1 MAEAEILVRASAPL
15 PKRGVPPGL
24 RPRALGKFLAQG
36 REKLYLRGVTYGT
49 FRPDAQGDPL
59 PDPRVV
65 ERDLR
70 AMAQSG
76 INAVRVYTAPPA
88 WFLDLASGY
97 GLRVLAGLAWEQHV
111 AFLGDRRRERDVRR
125 CVGAAARAAA
135 GHPALLG
142 FAIGNEIPASLVRWY
157 GPRRVAGFLRT
168 LHAEVKER
176 DPEALVTY
184 VSYPTTE
191 YLELPFLDFAA
202 WNVYLESRRSLADYL
217 ARLQNLAGELPL
229 VMAEVGL
236 DSRRH
241 GRRRQAAVLDWQ
253 LRAAFEAG
261 CAGTF
266 VFAWTDEWHRGG
278 AEVEDWDFGLTSRRR
293 EPKPAL
299 RAVERS
305 YANVPVRPRR
315 HWPRISV
322 VVCSYNGSA
331 TIRDTLEGL
340 ARLDYPDYE
349 VIVIDDGSTDA
360 TPRIAREYDVR
371 LLSQENRGLSA
382 ARNAGLAAASGE
394 IVAYIDDDA
403 YPDPHWLRYLALA
416 FEDSEHAGV
425 GGPNLLPPEDG
436 PVEECVANAPGGP
449 THVLVSDREAEHIP
463 GCNMA
468 FRRRA
473 LEAVGGFDASFRVAG
488 DDVDLCWR
496 IQERGF
502 TLGFHP
508 SAVVWHHRRSSI
520 RRYWRQ
526 QVGYGRAEAMLER
539 KWPRKYNTA
548 GHVPWSGR
556 IYARARTRKLWAAPG
571 RIYQGTF
578 GMAHFQAVYEPPSGV
593 LASLPLM
600 PEWYLL
606 VLLLGTLTA
615 LAALWPPLRHS
626 APVLLLALGAPVS
639 QAAATALSARFER
652 APRWGLRRAR
662 LVATT
667 FLLHLLQP
675 LARLW
680 GRLRYGLTPW
690 RLHAPS
696 LWSAPR
702 PQVVSI
708 WSERW
713 RDPGAWIEAVEREI
727 AGDRAAPRRGG
738 EFDRFDLE
746 LRGGVLGCARL
757 RLGVEDHARGRQ
769 YLRFRVWPRSLRS
782 LLATSIPSL
791 LAAAAGFDGAWLA
804 AACLAAYAGTFAAF
818 AASECG
824 AAQGRILRALA
835 RLRERLEAEARQAAG
850 G

>member
-1 MAEAEILVRASAPL
+1 V
-15 PKRGVPPGL
+15 
-24 RPRALGKFLAQG
+24 LGKFLAMG
-36 REKLYLRGVTYGT
+36 SEKLYLRGVTYGT
-49 FRPDAQGDPL
+49 FRPGAGGDPL
-59 PDPRVV
+59 PEPRVA

-88 WFLDLASGY
+88 WFLDLAAECD
-97 GLRVLAGLAWEQHV
+97 LRVLAGLAWEQHV
-111 AFLGDRRRERDVRR
+111 AFLGDRRREREVRLR
-125 CVGAAARAAA
+125 VGADVGIAA
-135 GHPALLG
+135 GHPALLA
-142 FAIGNEIPASLVRWY
+142 FAIGNEIPSSLVRWY

-168 LHAEVKER
+168 LHAEVKDR

-202 WNVYLESRRSLADYL
+202 WNVYLESRKHLGDYL

-236 DSRRH
+236 DSRRN
-241 GRRRQAAVLDWQ
+241 GRRRQAAGLDWQ
-253 LRAAFEAG
+253 LRTAFEAG

-278 AEVEDWDFGLTSRRR
+278 LEVDDWDFGLVNRKRA
-293 EPKPAL
+293 PKPAL
-299 RAVERS
+299 RAVERA
-305 YANVPVRPRR
+305 YATVPVRPRQ

-349 VIVIDDGSTDA
+349 VIVVDDGSTDA
-360 TPRIAREYDVR
+360 TPKIAREYDVR
-371 LLSQENRGLSA
+371 LVSQENRGLSA
-382 ARNAGLAAASGE
+382 ARNVGLAMASGE

-416 FEDSEHAGV
+416 FEDSDSVGV

-436 PVEECVANAPGGP
+436 PVAECVANAPGGP
-449 THVLVSDREAEHIP
+449 THVLVSDRVAEHIP

-468 FRRRA
+468 FRRGA
-473 LEAVGGFDASFRVAG
+473 LEAIGGFDSTFRVAG

-496 IQERGF
+496 LQERGG

-539 KWPRKYNTA
+539 KWPGKYNAA
-548 GHVPWSGR
+548 GHVPWAGR
-556 IYARARTRKLWAAPG
+556 IYARARTRQPWVAPG
-571 RIYQGTF
+571 RVYQGTF
-578 GMAHFQAVYEPPSGV
+578 GMAPFQAVYQPAQGL

-600 PEWYLL
+600 PEWYLV
-606 VLLLGTLTA
+606 VLLLGL
-615 LAALWPPLRHS
+615 LAALGELWPPLGWA
-626 APVLLLALGAPVS
+626 APLLVLAVGAPLS
-639 QAAATALSARFER
+639 QAAATAFTARFER
-652 APRWGLRRAR
+652 APRWGARRLW

-667 FLLHLLQP
+667 CLLHVIQP

-680 GRLRYGLTPW
+680 GRLRHGLTPW
-690 RLHAPS
+690 RLHQPALWRAP
-696 LWSAPR
+696 LPR
-702 PQVVSI
+702 VVSI

-713 RDPGAWIEAVEREI
+713 RDPGAWIEAVEAEI
-727 AGDRAAPRRGG
+727 ARERAIPRRGG
-738 EFDRFDLE
+738 DFDRFDLE
-746 LRGGVLGCARL
+746 LRGGVFGCMRLG
-757 RLGVEDHARGRQ
+757 LGVEDHARGRQ
-769 YLRFRVWPRSLRS
+769 YLRFRLWPRSFRGLFAAAIPA
-782 LLATSIPSL
+782 LLAV
-791 LAAAAGFDGAWLA
+791 AAAWDGATLA
-804 AACLAAYAGTFAAF
+804 AACLAAYAALFATFAV
-818 AASECG
+818 SECG
-824 AAQGRILRALA
+824 AAQGRMLRALD
-835 RLRERLEAEARQAAG
+835 RLRDRIEAEAREASG